1 MAKIKLK
8 GKLPKGFKLVNGK
21 VVEDKFMRTGG
32 DMYTTGDQADY
43 GLVSVPQE
51 YYGET
56 SFNNTRDENVR
67 YSLSSVPRENANV
80 EAERGETVLTD
91 LSGDGMFGLY
101 DIGGKRHSKGGTP
114 MFLPEQSFIFSDTAK
129 MKFDKDE
136 MAEFGIESKK
146 KKTPAAISKKFDIND
161 FYAELDSQYADD
173 ISSRSAELMLKKN
186 MMDLSKLGFM
196 QENKKNFEEGV
207 PLIAHPFLLSVGVD
221 PLEFTAKIENIS
233 QQQAQ
238 QNTIDAMPPGEQE
251 KLMMLQAM
259 LQQAEAMPVQ
269 PQQPNPA
276 DQMQLAQ
283 ADMNMMQTAAYGGPK
298 GEDAYLARRDAAIKA
313 SMKKRQQGGVP
324 GEQIPGMPTKEQ
336 LDLLVYMNNYRN
348 SFMGDGYKP
357 SQSEF
362 DAMPQETKEMYV
374 QSFPGNYK
382 ISSDTPTREELNAIT
397 NKMQMGGIPGQ
408 QIPGM
413 PTKSQ
418 LDAITGANRIPFVP
432 NTPQY
437 NYLSTLPSQSV
448 DFQLP
453 NFDQSSTFSEPVVT
467 RLFKSLQLSELPEQ
481 SENFELPNFRK
492 KKMQDGGENT
502 ETTDNTRSMYEIN
515 GRPVGRAE
523 YIDYVIRQD
532 LHRSIDGTIP
542 KKFLDDL
549 TNEEKQMYGKAL
561 TDIDN
566 YDIFNKPTY
575 PEDLSVSTTEII
587 ESDNTEGSADV
598 VSTVEETVDENID
611 NYKNPFPKG
620 SENYNKMEKYRSE
633 GYTFSLTSDGRLR
646 AYRPYQGRFDK
657 SHERVREEIEG
668 EGTGS
673 TVIYSDD
680 IESQGQIL
688 EGSPIG
694 QYRYGRY
701 SKGSRPLK
709 QFKAGEGSY
718 GSSVFMTKE
727 GEADFMERWG
737 DVVSQIEGFDYD
749 AGRDNKQWGEFQ
761 KLAEKTRQEEARKL
775 ATDANGVFN
784 EELYN
789 QLYVPYFKEKGSE
802 GYVKGEGFD
811 SKFGFHTFNAPRLD
825 IDFGSDDEQF
835 LDIPDDPI
843 EPNPIEEADPPVDR
857 FWQQDLNNLR
867 ALGMMEDNLYLPYAP
882 QLERPVID
890 YVLDDPTQAINA
902 NLGAQNTMAEALSTY
917 GPQQIARSNI
927 QGKTMAA
934 NAKAI
939 NLVNQNNVRTM
950 NQVGMMQPQLDYKFN
965 LAQADIDQ
973 NAYDGTVKA
982 LQDSDNF
989 DNAYINKAV
998 ELMNT
1003 AQTNKANT
1011 ANLNSL
1017 YDYYGI
1023 NPDEYGR
1030 IDFTDQGKQLF
1041 KQNKEDADEAY
1052 FRKIAEYTRRTG
1064 VQPTKEIEN
1073 RIYQDTHSGL
1083 PNIGGTTYGQQEL
1096 QSRGI
1101 PGYPGSNVQVDEGKH
1116 GMEKKIKKWVMP
1128 FYSGKMGM

>member
-101 DIGGKRHSKGGTP
+101 DIGGKRHSKVGTP

-129 MKFDKDE
+129 MKFDRDE

-283 ADMNMMQTAAYGGPK
+283 ADMDMMQTAAYGGPK
-298 GEDAYLARRDAAIKA
+298 GEDVYLARRDAAIKE
-313 SMKKRQQGGVP
+313 SMKKAQQGGV
-324 GEQIPGMPTKEQ
+324 
-336 LDLLVYMNNYRN
+336 
-348 SFMGDGYKP
+348 
-357 SQSEF
+357 
-362 DAMPQETKEMYV
+362 
-374 QSFPGNYK
+374 
-382 ISSDTPTREELNAIT
+382 
-397 NKMQMGGIPGQ
+397 PGQ

-418 LDAITGANRIPFVP
+418 LDAITGANKIPFVP

-437 NYLSTLPSQSV
+437 NYLSSLPSQSV

-453 NFDQSSTFSEPVVT
+453 NFDQKSTFSEPVVT

-492 KKMQDGGENT
+492 MQDGGENT
-502 ETTDNTRSMYEIN
+502 GARAGVTTSSMYEIQ

-575 PEDLSVSTTEII
+575 PEDLSVSTSEII

-598 VSTVEETVDENID
+598 VSTVEETVDENVD

-620 SENYNKMEKYRSE
+620 SENYDKMEKYRRE

-680 IESQGQIL
+680 IETQGQVL

-718 GSSVFMTKE
+718 GSSVFMSEE

-789 QLYVPYFKEKGSE
+789 KLYVPYFKEKGSE
-802 GYVKGEGFD
+802 GYIKGEGFD

-835 LDIPDDPI
+835 FDIPDDPI
-843 EPNPIEEADPPVDR
+843 EPNPIEEADPPIDR

-982 LQDSDNF
+982 LQDADNF

-1023 NPDEYGR
+1023 NPDEYGK
-1030 IDFTDQGKQLF
+1030 IEFTDQGKQFF
-1041 KQNKEDADEAY
+1041 KQNKEDADQAY
-1052 FRKIAEYTRRTG
+1052 FRKIAEYTRITG

-1083 PNIGGTTYGQQEL
+1083 PNVGGTTYGQQEL

-1101 PGYPGSNVQVDEGKH
+1101 PGYPGSNVSVDEGKH

>member
-1 MAKIKLK
+1 MAKIRLK

-21 VVEDKFMRTGG
+21 VVEDKLMRTGG

-91 LSGDGMFGLY
+91 LSGDGTFGLY
-101 DIGGKRHSKGGTP
+101 NIGGKRHSQGGTP
-114 MFLPEQSFIFSDTAK
+114 MFLPEQSFIFSDTTK
-129 MKFDKDE
+129 MKFNRDE

-313 SMKKRQQGGVP
+313 SMKKAQEGGEPDNEGFRALPDFVQDKIMKRQQGGGGVP
-324 GEQIPGMPTKEQ
+324 GEQIPGMPTK
-336 LDLLVYMNNYRN
+336 
-348 SFMGDGYKP
+348 
-357 SQSEF
+357 
-362 DAMPQETKEMYV
+362 A
-374 QSFPGNYK
+374 
-382 ISSDTPTREELNAIT
+382 
-397 NKMQMGGIPGQ
+397 
-408 QIPGM
+408 
-413 PTKSQ
+413 Q
-418 LDAITGANRIPFVP
+418 LDAITGANKISFVP

-437 NYLSTLPSQSV
+437 KYLSSLPNQSV

-453 NFDQSSTFSEPVVT
+453 NFDQSSTFNEPVVT
-467 RLFKSLQLSELPEQ
+467 RLYKALELSKLPEQ

-502 ETTDNTRSMYEIN
+502 ETSDNTRSMYEIN
-515 GRPVGRAE
+515 GRPVERAE

-532 LHRSIDGTIP
+532 LHRGIDGKIP

-549 TNEEKQMYGKAL
+549 SNEEKQMYGKAL
-561 TDIDN
+561 TDIAD

-575 PEDLSVSTTEII
+575 PEDLSVSESEII
-587 ESDNTEGSADV
+587 QSDNSEGSASV

-611 NYKNPFPKG
+611 EYKNPFPKG
-620 SENYNKMEKYRSE
+620 SENYDKMEKYRRE

-680 IESQGQIL
+680 IETQGQIL

-701 SKGSRPLK
+701 SKGSRPLL
-709 QFKAGEGSY
+709 QNPAGDGSY
-718 GSSVFMTKE
+718 GSSAFMSDE

-761 KLAEKTRQEEARKL
+761 KLAEKTRQDEARKL
-775 ATDANGVFN
+775 ATDSQGVFN

-789 QLYVPYFKEKGSE
+789 KLYVPYFKEKGSD
-802 GYVKGEGFD
+802 GYIKGEGFD

-835 LDIPDDPI
+835 FDIPDDPI
-843 EPNPIEEADPPVDR
+843 EPNPLEEADPPIDR

-927 QGKTMAA
+927 QGKTMGA

-950 NQVGMMQPQLDYKFN
+950 NQVGMMQPQLDYKFD
-965 LAQADIDQ
+965 LAQSDIDQ

-1017 YDYYGI
+1017 YDYFGT
-1023 NPDEYGR
+1023 NPDEYGK
-1030 IDFTDQGKQLF
+1030 ITFSDQGKQF
-1041 KQNKEDADEAY
+1041 YKQNKEDADEAY

-1073 RIYQDTHSGL
+1073 RLYQTTHSGL
-1083 PNIGGTTYGQQEL
+1083 PNVGGNTYGQQEL